1 MPPGRARQGR
11 AWIVKPAAM
20 ATTSVAGN
28 APARGVAWR
37 ARDHAAGRR
46 RRSGGFSSPA
56 RPAVSCC
63 SPPAPS
69 ATAQLYHRGQACWE
83 DPPCASFNTQPG
95 RTVASARS
103 KTLPLRKKRRA
114 VAPAG
119 QRAVR
124 SSPIRAAPAPSEPRF
139 YRYPTMYRVE
149 APPLL
154 PPGARGFAPFVQRP
168 HVLVS
173 GGIWYWPGALEF
185 RMPQVTGFE
194 PVIDP
199 SGSSVGN
206 LPPPDRL
213 PSDAF
218 PGRQRRLV
226 GGAPPTRRWH
236 TRAKR

>member
-37 ARDHAAGRR
+37 PGITLRGGDGVQVGFPLRRGRQRPVARR
-46 RRSGGFSSPA
+46 RHRRRPRNSTTAA
-56 RPAVSCC
+56 RRP
-63 SPPAPS
+63 
-69 ATAQLYHRGQACWE
+69 G
-83 DPPCASFNTQPG
+83 DPPCPSFNTQPG
-95 RTVASARS
+95 QTVASARS

-139 YRYPTMYRVE
+139 YRYPTMYRAE

-213 PSDAF
+213 PPDAF

-226 GGAPPTRRWH
+226 GGATPTRRWH
-236 TRAKR
+236 TRAKW